1 MPAVLRQLQ
10 IVETQRC
17 ETLAQAS
24 WQLASMQMQLY
35 QTALDTNWKDLVLV
49 NTFNPIQ
56 DINAFVAFTS
66 TGARCPPPPI
76 SGPDAILSPPAP
88 TTQQRA
94 AEPPSNTLRI
104 QQDAASQ
111 PNITPSPPHAVPA
124 PERPTLQRPPPLPP
138 KSAAVDGK
146 VGHHAFLYRRVVIF
160 SRTSSH
166 LYSLFLL
173 ASAVDGTSWSRMQRR
188 VAATALCAATL
199 AL

>member
-10 IVETQRC
+10 IIETQRC

-76 SGPDAILSPPAP
+76 LGPDAILSPAP

-94 AEPPSNTLRI
+94 AQLPSNATPI

-111 PNITPSPPHAVPA
+111 PNVAPSPTHTVPA
-124 PERPTLQRPPPLPP
+124 PERPALQRPPPLPP

-146 VGHHAFLYRRVVIF
+146 VGKHAFLYRRIVTF
-160 SRTSSH
+160 SRTWSH
-166 LYSLFLL
+166 LYSLFSL
-173 ASAVDGTSWSRMQRR
+173 ASVVERTSWSRMQLR
-188 VAATALCAATL
+188 VPVTALCGVTL